1 MQSVYVYVDGS
12 DNKAT
17 ERLLISAFS
26 QLVGRWSDLNKNGV
40 RFTYKGSLTPYF
52 HARESIFSRA
62 EPAAWVVSM

>member
-1 MQSVYVYVDGS
+1 VTLETAPCAHLFPLDQWH
-12 DNKAT
+12 N
-17 ERLLISAFS
+17 LLI
-26 QLVGRWSDLNKNGV
+26 QLGKTWGYLRV